1 MAETSIKHNKHRA
14 YPVSN
19 DKKIDLVKK
28 LISDNSN
35 KSIIL
40 VTELN
45 NPELA
50 DTINDSSITI
60 IDDKTLYKDKELKA
74 DLLISFDV
82 PDKSIVYISRLSH
95 STDTAYVLVTKDQE
109 KLLYSVE
116 TLLGRAIKQEV
127 LKEYSDVTQLKTPQE
142 REAIKARKREKN
154 LKDET
159 PVFKNREPSKEDKAK
174 AEQWEK
180 KKKAPNK
187 FLGKDETGKAQF
199 SGKTGDRNHSYDG
212 TPRERKEYKIPK
224 KTGRSVTIKG
234 LNKKE
239 D

>member
-1 MAETSIKHNKHRA
+1 MSDISIKHNKHRA
-14 YPVSN
+14 YPVSQ

-28 LISDNSN
+28 LISDNAN

-40 VTELN
+40 VSALENSELSDAISESN
-45 NPELA
+45 VK
-50 DTINDSSITI
+50 I

-74 DLLISFDV
+74 ELLISFDV
-82 PDKSIVYISRLSH
+82 PEKSIVYISRLSH
-95 STDTAYVLVTKDQE
+95 STDTAYVLVLKEEE
-109 KLLYSVE
+109 KSLYSVE

-127 LKEYSDVTQLKTPQE
+127 LAEFSNVTQLKTPKE
-142 REAIKARKREKN
+142 REEIKERKRQKN

-159 PVFKNREPSKEDKAK
+159 PVFKKREPSKEDKAK

-187 FLGKDETGKAQF
+187 YLGKDEDGKAQF
-199 SGKTGDRNHSYDG
+199 SGKSGDRNHSFDG
-212 TPRERKEYKIPK
+212 TPKDRPSYTIPK

-234 LNKKE
+234 LNKK
-239 D
+239 DD